1 MPPASTLHR
10 AIFLDRD
17 DTVNRNAD
25 LPDCAW
31 ENVKWGDL
39 LKPQYALLIEGSRD
53 ALIALKDAGYKLIII
68 TNQGG
73 VARGGGTLRD
83 VDAVNDQLRS
93 LLNPDQEPCPIF
105 GDQLIDCW
113 YSCPFHPQG
122 TNAPFNSEH
131 DWRKPN
137 PGMISAAA
145 REHNIDLESSFMIGD
160 KQRDLDAAIGA
171 GVPASQ
177 TIQVGPNADCPDLA
191 HAARTILNID
201 HTPKPTT
208 SVTLR
213 ALDASSRPLSDERT
227 RSTVESAARALAER
241 TGITLSDLSLS
252 DDAVTA
258 TLAIHQLG
266 ALAFMAEL
274 RRTTNSWHAHTHGS
288 PLWTAHH

>member
-1 MPPASTLHR
+1 MPPASTLQR

-25 LPDCAW
+25 LPDGAW
-31 ENVKWGDL
+31 EGVKWGDL
-39 LKPQYALLIEGSRD
+39 LKPKYALLIDGSRD

-73 VARGGGTLRD
+73 VARAGGTLRD
-83 VDAVNDQLRS
+83 VDRVNDQLRS
-93 LLNPDQEPCPIF
+93 LLNPDPESLPIF

-113 YSCPFHPQG
+113 YSCPFHPDG
-122 TNAPFNSEH
+122 SAKPFDREH

-145 REHNIDLESSFMIGD
+145 REHNLDLESSYMIGD
-160 KQRDLDAAIGA
+160 KQRDLDAAISA
-171 GVPASQ
+171 GVPKSQ

-201 HTPKPTT
+201 HTIESAT

-213 ALDASSRPLSDERT
+213 ALDPSTHPLSDERT
-227 RSTVESAARALAER
+227 RSTVESAARAIAER
-241 TGITLSDLSLS
+241 TGITLSDLTLS

-274 RRTTNSWHAHTHGS
+274 RRTTNSWHTHTHGS
-288 PLWTAHH
+288 PLWPAHH

>member
-1 MPPASTLHR
+1 MPPPSTPRR

-25 LPDCAW
+25 LPDAAW
-31 ENVKWGDL
+31 EGVKWGDL
-39 LKPQYALLIEGSRD
+39 LKPEYALLIEGSRD
-53 ALIALKDAGYKLIII
+53 ALVALKDAGYRLIII

-73 VARGGGTLRD
+73 VARAGGTLRD

-93 LLNPDQEPCPIF
+93 LLNPEDEAQSIY

-113 YSCPFHPQG
+113 YACPFHPTG
-122 TNAPFNSEH
+122 THTPFDQEH

-137 PGMISAAA
+137 PGMIAAA
-145 REHNIDLESSFMIGD
+145 AHEHNLDLASSFMIGD
-160 KQRDLDAAIGA
+160 KQRDLDAAISA

-177 TIQVGPNADCPDLA
+177 TIRVGPNADCPDLA

-208 SVTLR
+208 TVSLR
-213 ALDASSRPLSDERT
+213 ALDAHAHPLDDQRT
-227 RSTVESAARALAER
+227 RSTVESAARAIAER
-241 TGITLSDLSLS
+241 TGITLSELRLS
-252 DDAVTA
+252 DNAVTA

-274 RRTTNSWHAHTHGS
+274 RRTTNTWHTHTHGE
-288 PLWTAHH
+288 PLWPAHH